1 MSFSL
6 AAHGQ
11 ARHSAGATR
20 LRASV
25 LVAASSL
32 ALLTLS
38 ACTHAP
44 AQVGAP
50 AASVAR
56 PIDTTGA
63 IVYSVDPAE
72 SEVDI
77 LVFRG
82 GTLARLGHN
91 HVMAAKHLAGRA
103 WIHPQFEKSGFDISL
118 QVADLIVD
126 DPDARRAAGSDFP
139 PEIPQ
144 SDKDATRTNMLKSEV
159 LDAERFPEV
168 RVQATSVRGNEQRA
182 EVTVGIAIKDV
193 RREVTVPVAL
203 SVDSSRLVAQGEFDI
218 LQSDFGIKPFSVGFG
233 ALQVQDRLHVRFRIV
248 ATR

>member
-6 AAHGQ
+6 AAHRQ
-11 ARHSAGATR
+11 ARHSAGVTR
-20 LRASV
+20 LRVSA
-25 LVAASSL
+25 LAAASSF
-32 ALLTLS
+32 ALLIS

-44 AQVGAP
+44 VQVGAP
-50 AASVAR
+50 AASVAGSF
-56 PIDTTGA
+56 DTTGA
-63 IVYSVDPAE
+63 TIYSVDPAE
-72 SEVDI
+72 SEVNI
-77 LVFRG
+77 LVYRG

-91 HVMAAKHLAGRA
+91 HVMTAKQLAGRA
-103 WIHPQFEKSGFDISL
+103 WVHPRFEKSGFDISL

-144 SDKDATRTNMLKSEV
+144 SDKDATRTNMLKPEV

-168 RVQATSVRGNEQRA
+168 RVQATSMRGNEQRA
-182 EVTVGIAIKDV
+182 EVTAGVAIKDV

-203 SVDSSRLVAQGEFDI
+203 TIEPSRLIAQGEFDM
-218 LQSDFGIKPFSVGFG
+218 LQSDFGIKPFSVGLG

-248 ATR
+248 AIR